1 MNLQQLVRKNIW
13 ALKAY
18 SSARDE
24 FKGEASVY
32 LDANENPHR
41 KEYNRY
47 PDPRQEAVKAKLS
60 KIKSIPTD
68 QIFLG
73 NGSDEAIDIILRVFC
88 NPGVDNIVNPDPTY
102 GMYEVCAEI
111 NDIELRKIKLD
122 NDFALNAQK
131 ILDATDDHTKVIF
144 LCSPNNPSG
153 NIFNKDE
160 VEKILRQFKGIVVID
175 EAYIDFSIKD
185 TWMKRLDEFPNLIII
200 QTLSKAW
207 GLAAIRLGMAFAS
220 PEIIALMSKVKYPY
234 NINQLAQEY
243 ALVQLDREAEKE
255 AWVTDILDQRQI
267 LIEALRTLPYVKK
280 IYASDANFVLV
291 KVEDA
296 NGKYKT
302 LADQGVIVRNRSSVA
317 LCENCLRITIGTK
330 KENQELIE
338 AMKKEK

>member
-1 MNLQQLVRKNIW
+1 MDLQQLVRKNIW

-41 KEYNRY
+41 EKYNRY
-47 PDPRQEAVKAKLS
+47 PDPRQEAVKAKIS
-60 KIKSIPTD
+60 KLKSIPTN

-73 NGSDEAIDIILRVFC
+73 NGSDEAIDLILRVFC
-88 NPGVDNIVNPDPTY
+88 NPRVDNIVNPDPTY
-102 GMYEVCAEI
+102 GMYEVCAHI
-111 NDIELRKIKLD
+111 NDVELRKVKLEE
-122 NDFALNAQK
+122 DFSLDAQK
-131 ILDATDDHTKVIF
+131 LLDATDKNSKVIF
-144 LCSPNNPSG
+144 LCSPNNPSA
-153 NIFNKDE
+153 NLFNKDE
-160 VEKILRQFKGIVVID
+160 VEKILAQFKGIVVID

-207 GLAAIRLGMAFAS
+207 GLAAIRMGMAFAS
-220 PEIIALMSKVKYPY
+220 PEIIALMNKVKYPY

-243 ALVQLDREAEKE
+243 ALEQLDKEAEKDG
-255 AWVTDILDQRQI
+255 WVADILHERDV
-267 LIEALRTLPYVKK
+267 LEEALKTLPYVKK
-280 IYASDANFVLV
+280 IYPSDANFVLV

-302 LADQGVIVRNRSSVA
+302 LADTGVIVRNRSSVT

-330 KENQELIE
+330 KENKELIE
-338 AMKKEK
+338 AMRKL